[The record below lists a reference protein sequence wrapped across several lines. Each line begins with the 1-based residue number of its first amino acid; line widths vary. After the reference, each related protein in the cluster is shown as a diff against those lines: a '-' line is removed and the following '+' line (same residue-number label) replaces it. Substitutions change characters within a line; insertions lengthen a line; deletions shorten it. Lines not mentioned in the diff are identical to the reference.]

1 MPHELT
7 ASVEDYLKAIYDL
20 ELSGPAAT
28 TTDIAQRLAVAPASV
43 TGMARRLAQ
52 QGLIAHEPYHGITLT
67 EAGRRVALRTLRRH
81 RVLEAYLV
89 HALRYSWDRV
99 HVEAERL
106 EHAVS
111 DELIDRMAETIGEPI
126 VDPHGAPIPARDGTI
141 DETRHPSLADIA
153 TGSRTRVLR
162 VTDEDPEM
170 LQYLARLGLVPGAE
184 IIVTARAPFDG
195 PITLKVGTARRV
207 IGPAVAAHVIV
218 AQPTEPR

>member
-1 MPHELT
+1 MPPELT

-20 ELSGPAAT
+20 ELSGPTAT

-89 HALRYSWDRV
+89 HALHYGWDRV

-153 TGSRTRVLR
+153 TGSRTRILR
-162 VTDEDPEM
+162 VADEDPAM
-170 LQYLARLGLVPGAE
+170 LQYLAKLGLVPGAD
-184 IIVTARAPFDG
+184 IVVAARAPFDG
-195 PITLKVGTARRV
+195 PITLKVGMKRRV
-207 IGPAVAAHVIV
+207 VGPAVAAHIIV
-218 AQPTEPR
+218 AQPE